1 LCDDLNTPVALA
13 ALFEMVTWI
22 HNAVASGKPVAPQD
36 KEQALRL
43 YERVVNGILGLK
55 EDKQQD
61 QQPLVEGL
69 MHMILDVRT
78 RARAQKD
85 WETSDK
91 IRDGLSGLGITVKDT
106 SGGTEW
112 EI

>member
-1 LCDDLNTPVALA
+1 MALA

-78 RARAQKD
+78 RTGQKD
-85 WETSDK
+85 WKHRIKSA
-91 IRDGLSGLGITVKDT
+91 TVCPVL
-106 SGGTEW
+106 ELP
-112 EI
+112 